1 MLSRVAD
8 SMFWMNRYMERAEGL
23 LRVLHTNY
31 VLSLVKGPYGV
42 HTWKPVLQI
51 FGSLQE
57 EELNQIQ
64 HSTADVLK
72 YHITHA
78 SNPNSIRVLV
88 NKARENARGMQDHI
102 TKEVWEEVNFIYHTV
117 NNPLL
122 EKHLSGEHA
131 LATLTNLLKH
141 CLTYAGVIDTT
152 MPRGQ
157 GWCFMSA
164 GKYVERG
171 IITADVTWKQFEQI
185 NFAIDDHKDILY
197 WRNLLLSLS
206 GYELHLKTYR
216 STSTNSNVLNQVIFN
231 NDYPRSIIYTL
242 SRLEKYVQD
251 ILEVNDPPNKEEI
264 YREFGRIHS
273 RVKFADENFIKQVT
287 LRRFLEETKIDLLKF
302 SHLLGQQFFSYA

>member
-23 LRVLHTNY
+23 LRVLHANY
-31 VLSLVKGPYGV
+31 VLSLDKGPYGV
-42 HTWKPVLQI
+42 HNWKPVLQT
-51 FGSLQE
+51 FGTLNE
-57 EELNQIQ
+57 DEINQIQ
-64 HSTADVLK
+64 TSTADVLK
-72 YHITHA
+72 YHITQA
-78 SNPNSIRVLV
+78 SNANSIRSLV

-164 GKYVERG
+164 GKFVERG
-171 IITADVTWKQFEQI
+171 IITADVTYRHFEQI
-185 NFAIDDHKDILY
+185 NFSLDDHKDVLY

-216 STSTNSNVLNQVIFN
+216 SATTNSNVLNQVVFN

-251 ILEVNDPPNKEEI
+251 IMEVNDPPNKEAI
-264 YREFGRIHS
+264 FREFGRIHS
-273 RVKFADENFIKQVT
+273 RVKFADENYIKQIT
-287 LRRFLEETKIDLLKF
+287 LQRFLQETKTNLLKF
-302 SHLLGQQFFSYA
+302 SQLLGQQFFSYA